1 MNKRFYIIAA
11 TVLLFGLSLAF
22 VVESYAGDQKEIS
35 VDQQDD
41 PWKLLQPLVGSWTGT
56 GHGTPGTS
64 RIERQYEFVLGGKFL
79 NVRNKSVF
87 ESSTANPEG
96 EVHEDWGMYS
106 YDQRRKTFVLRE
118 FHNEGYINQ
127 YILKEI
133 SDDGNVLVFLT
144 EAVENGPPT
153 LRARLTI
160 KIGKNHQLSETF
172 ELDFSGKG
180 FKPCVEAK
188 LTRQ

>member
-79 NVRNKSVF
+79 HVRNKSVF
-87 ESSTANPEG
+87 ESSTANPKG
-96 EVHEDWGMYS
+96 EVHEDGACIATIGDVKHLYYVNFTTKAMS
-106 YDQRRKTFVLRE
+106 
-118 FHNEGYINQ
+118 
-127 YILKEI
+127 I
-133 SDDGNVLVFLT
+133 S
-144 EAVENGPPT
+144 
-153 LRARLTI
+153 I
-160 KIGKNHQLSETF
+160 Y
-172 ELDFSGKG
+172 
-180 FKPCVEAK
+180 
-188 LTRQ
+188 